1 MSITRHFSDTR
12 TDTGR
17 VRILIRAGL
26 VLLHAEGAGWQHSS
40 QHHSV
45 QDAALELAML
55 PEVSAELY
63 ASAISDLEQQLAR
76 DGHAPDEPY
85 SGAA

>member
-26 VLLHAEGAGWQHSS
+26 VLLHAEGAGWHHSS
-40 QHHSV
+40 QHGSL

-55 PEVSAELY
+55 PEVGPELY
-63 ASAISDLEQQLAR
+63 ARALSDLERQLER
-76 DGHAPDEPY
+76 DGQAPDEPY